1 MRVNPFLVPIIV
13 IAALLGSSLIAQA
26 GGFWSTSGR
35 TSVNLENM
43 TAVDLKG
50 WMTLQQVMDGMKIT
64 QEQLYAAG
72 NIPMDVPTST
82 ALKELEGIVPDF
94 EVSTLREKLG
104 APAGYVPDEMMEG
117 DHEMEPMTEPKV
129 EPTPTPLPQPTA
141 TPIVHTQPVTGT
153 HAGPG
158 AGAGTGTGVGPTPL
172 PPGQILP
179 ADQIKGRMTLREVA
193 DQCAVPL
200 DQLLLALNLPA
211 DTDPN
216 TGLKDLIN
224 SGKLADVD
232 PVRVAVAALQNK

>member
-35 TSVNLENM
+35 TSVNLDNL

-50 WMTLQQVMDGMKIT
+50 WMTLQQVMDGMKISK
-64 QEQLYAAG
+64 EQLYAAG
-72 NIPMDVPTST
+72 NIPLDVPTST
-82 ALKELEGIVPDF
+82 ALKELEGLVPDF

-104 APAGYVPDEMMEG
+104 APAGYVPEEMLSGEHDMA
-117 DHEMEPMTEPKV
+117 PMA

-141 TPIVHTQPVTGT
+141 TPIVHTQPITGT

-158 AGAGTGTGVGPTPL
+158 AGTGTGPGPTPL

-200 DQLLLALNLPA
+200 DQLLAALNLPA
-211 DTDPN
+211 DLDPN
-216 TGLKDLIN
+216 TAIKDLIN
-224 SGKLADVD
+224 TGRIADVD
-232 PVRVAVAALQNK
+232 PVRAAVAGLQQK

>member
-26 GGFWSTSGR
+26 GGFWATSGR

-50 WMTLQQVMDGMKIT
+50 WMTLQQVMDGMKVSK
-64 QEQLYAAG
+64 EQLYAAG
-72 NIPMDVPTST
+72 NIPLDVPTST
-82 ALKELEGIVPDF
+82 ALKDLEGIVPDF

-104 APAGYVPDEMMEG
+104 APEGYVPEEMMSG
-117 DHEMEPMTEPKV
+117 DHDMEPMAEPKV

-141 TPIVHTQPVTGT
+141 TPIVHTQPITGT
-153 HAGPG
+153 HAGDG
-158 AGAGTGTGVGPTPL
+158 SGTGLGPTPL

-216 TGLKDLIN
+216 IGLKDLIN
-224 SGKLADVD
+224 TGKLADVD
-232 PVRVAVAALQNK
+232 PVRVAVAALQSK

>member
-1 MRVNPFLVPIIV
+1 MRVNPFLIPIIV

-26 GGFWSTSGR
+26 GGFWATSGR
-35 TSVNLENM
+35 TSVNLDNM

-50 WMTLQQVMDGMKIT
+50 WMTLQQVMDGMKVSK
-64 QEQLYAAG
+64 EQLYAAG
-72 NIPMDVPTST
+72 NIPLDIPLST
-82 ALKELEGIVPDF
+82 ALKDLEGIVPDF
-94 EVSTLREKLG
+94 EVSALREKLG
-104 APAGYVPDEMMEG
+104 APAGYVPEEMMSG
-117 DHEMEPMTEPKV
+117 DHAMESMA
-129 EPTPTPLPQPTA
+129 EPTPTPVPQPTA
-141 TPIVHTQPVTGT
+141 TPIVHTQPITGT

-158 AGAGTGTGVGPTPL
+158 DGAGSSPTGLGPTPL

-200 DQLLLALNLPA
+200 DQLLAALNLPA

-216 TGLKDLIN
+216 TGLKDLIS
-224 SGKLADVD
+224 SGQIADID

>member
-35 TSVNLENM
+35 TSVNMDNL

-50 WMTLQQVMDGMKIT
+50 WMTLQQVMDGMKISK
-64 QEQLYAAG
+64 EKLYAAG
-72 NIPMDVPTST
+72 NIPLDVPAST
-82 ALKELEGIVPDF
+82 ALKELEGLVPGF
-94 EVSTLREKLG
+94 EVSTLRERLG
-104 APAGYVPDEMMEG
+104 APAGYMPEEMMSG
-117 DHEMEPMTEPKV
+117 NHAMEPMA

-141 TPIVHTQPVTGT
+141 TPIVHTQPITGT

-158 AGAGTGTGVGPTPL
+158 GGAGLGPTPL

-200 DQLLLALNLPA
+200 DQLLAALNLPA
-211 DTDPN
+211 DLDPN
-216 TGLKDLIN
+216 TAIKDLIN
-224 SGKLADVD
+224 TGRLADVD
-232 PVRVAVAALQNK
+232 PVRAAVAGLQQK

>member
-35 TSVNLENM
+35 TSVNLDNL

-50 WMTLQQVMDGMKIT
+50 WMTLQQVMDGMKVSK
-64 QEQLYAAG
+64 EQLYAAG
-72 NIPMDVPTST
+72 NIPLDVPTST

-104 APAGYVPDEMMEG
+104 APAGYVPEEMMSG
-117 DHEMEPMTEPKV
+117 DHDMEPMA
-129 EPTPTPLPQPTA
+129 TPVAASTPIPQPTA

-153 HAGPG
+153 HAGDG
-158 AGAGTGTGVGPTPL
+158 SGTGLGPTPL

-200 DQLLLALNLPA
+200 DKLLAALNLPA

-224 SGKLADVD
+224 SGKIADVD
-232 PVRVAVAALQNK
+232 PVRVAVAALQQK

>member
-13 IAALLGSSLIAQA
+13 IAALLGSTLIAQA
-26 GGFWSTSGR
+26 GGFWATSGR
-35 TSVNLENM
+35 TSVNLDNM

-104 APAGYVPDEMMEG
+104 APEGYVPEEMMSG
-117 DHEMEPMTEPKV
+117 DHEMEPMAEPKV

-141 TPIVHTQPVTGT
+141 TPIVHTQPITGT

-158 AGAGTGTGVGPTPL
+158 DGTGTGPTPL
-172 PPGQILP
+172 PPGQILS

-216 TGLKDLIN
+216 TGLKDLIS
-224 SGKLADVD
+224 SGKIADVD
-232 PVRVAVAALQNK
+232 PVRVAVAALQSK